1 MSKTKEQYLEDLE
14 YLKFEEERI
23 ANTRKDITECIQR
36 LDDSWEH
43 QEQLDQQESNHGNSF
58 S

>member
-36 LDDSWEH
+36 LDDSWAH
-43 QEQLDQQESNHGNSF
+43 QEQLDQQERNHE
-58 S
+58 